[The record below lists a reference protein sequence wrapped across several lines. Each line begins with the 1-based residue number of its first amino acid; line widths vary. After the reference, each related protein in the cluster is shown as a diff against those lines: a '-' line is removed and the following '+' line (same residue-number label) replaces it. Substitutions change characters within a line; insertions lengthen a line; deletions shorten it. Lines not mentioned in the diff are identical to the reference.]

1 MRKVIIEFKKDKYL
15 VICREDRLVEF
26 KRGEEDKI
34 VDFVMDYLGPD
45 HKDLRDL
52 SRIKAEK

>member
-15 VICREDRLVEF
+15 VICREEKVYVFE
-26 KRGEEDKI
+26 RGEEDKI
-34 VDFVMDYLGPD
+34 VDFTINFLGED

>member
-15 VICREDRLVEF
+15 VICREEKVYEF
-26 KRGEEDKI
+26 ERGEEDKI
-34 VDFVMDYLGPD
+34 VDFTINFLGED

-52 SRIKAEK
+52 REARVC

>member
-1 MRKVIIEFKKDKYL
+1 VIIEFKKDKYL
-15 VICREDRLVEF
+15 VICREEKVYVFE
-26 KRGEEDKI
+26 RGEEDKI
-34 VDFVMDYLGPD
+34 VDFTINFLGED

>member
-15 VICREDRLVEF
+15 VICREEKVYVFE
-26 KRGEEDKI
+26 RGEEDKI
-34 VDFVMDYLGPD
+34 VDFTINFLGEIP
-45 HKDLRDL
+45 KDLRDL